1 MDFFSKKIARLGKT
15 AENFMV
21 YFKPLELKV
30 NVYDPETEFVLIF
43 KRGPQKDPTK
53 RYKAESPKH
62 GGHMQTVVF
71 DGEEF

>member
-1 MDFFSKKIARLGKT
+1 
-15 AENFMV
+15 MV
-21 YFKPLELKV
+21 YFRPLDLKV
-30 NVYDPETEFVLIF
+30 NVYDADTDYVLIF

-62 GGHMQTVVF
+62 GGHMQTIVF